1 MIQTVKEL
9 IDELK
14 KCNPD
19 YPVRIYFNDD
29 IKEIE
34 LVDNTL
40 QDRVDINM
48 LEENT
53 DEKKKPTIDAVTLNL
68 INKLKKIEDTINE
81 GAWEYIHL
89 GDIIRLQDASQEAIS
104 HFDLRKEG
112 GIHDYGADK
121 GKYQQFWHSDYVC
134 WSDPNAFD
142 PSKVEEE
149 DDD

>member
-1 MIQTVKEL
+1 MTYKEKYEQLAEQLVGDDAIYNYTQEEL
-9 IDELK
+9 INEVNRLK
-14 KCNPD
+14 DIEQK
-19 YPVRIYFNDD
+19 YFAG
-29 IKEIE
+29 
-34 LVDNTL
+34 V
-40 QDRVDINM
+40 
-48 LEENT
+48 
-53 DEKKKPTIDAVTLNL
+53 KPKIDAVTLNL

-121 GKYQQFWHSDYVC
+121 GKYQQFYYSDYVC
-134 WSDPNAFD
+134 HTDPKAFD

-149 DDD
+149 DDE

>member
-1 MIQTVKEL
+1 MTTKA
-9 IDELK
+9 
-14 KCNPD
+14 
-19 YPVRIYFNDD
+19 
-29 IKEIE
+29 
-34 LVDNTL
+34 
-40 QDRVDINM
+40 
-48 LEENT
+48 
-53 DEKKKPTIDAVTLNL
+53 KPKIDAVTLNL

-121 GKYQQFWHSDYVC
+121 GKYQQFYYSDYVC
-134 WSDPNAFD
+134 HSDPKAFD

-149 DDD
+149 DDEQI